1 MNEVDAS
8 AIRRGLA
15 ALDTSAAHAASG
27 ESRAKVEEIFAPE
40 QHAGALDPNAIIVL
54 GARGA
59 GKSFWA
65 GVLGDDKTRKAAA
78 EAYPNLG
85 LDKLTVRFGFTGIAN
100 DGSVSRQTIDAQV
113 PPGQENFLA
122 PRLWRCVVLRALT
135 SALRPSSKPQLISEM
150 MLKYSDP
157 ELWEN
162 DCEAADR
169 RVAAKGQKVL
179 VIFDALD
186 SIAMDWERLR
196 ALTDALLEVAWS
208 TRGYRAIRLK
218 LFLRPDQMRDLGL
231 RFVELPKLISGA
243 TNLDWGGV
251 DLYGMLFARL
261 GAIDEA
267 TTKKAFLN
275 LLNVE
280 GVTPPPKTLKRLRSW
295 PLSHSAAAQRRVF
308 RSMAGSYMGPSH
320 KKGRTYDWPIR
331 HLADGHGEVTP
342 RSFLTLMMEA
352 ARFSPAAADQVISAE
367 GIRHGLREASKV
379 RVNQLDLEFPWI
391 KRVLAPLSG
400 LQVPCSPS
408 QISERW
414 DETGTIAA
422 VMRRANSGEF
432 LPPFNP
438 KTEGEEDVKLRA
450 TLVRIGVLMLRSDDR
465 FDMPDLFRVA
475 ARLLKKGG
483 VAPS

>member
-1 MNEVDAS
+1 MAQLDNS
-8 AIRRGLA
+8 AIRKGLA
-15 ALDTSAAHAASG
+15 ALDASAAHAASG
-27 ESRAKVEEIFAPE
+27 EGRARVQEIFAPE

-65 GVLGDDKTRKAAA
+65 SVLGDDDTRRAAA
-78 EAYPNLG
+78 EAYPHLG
-85 LDKLTVRFGFTGIAN
+85 LDKLTVRFGFTGLAN
-100 DGSVSRQTIDAQV
+100 DGSVSRQTIDAQI
-113 PPGQENFLA
+113 PDGRENILA
-122 PRLWRCVVLRALT
+122 PLLWRCVVLRSLN
-135 SALRPSSKPQLISEM
+135 SAVSPSAKPALISDM
-150 MLKYSDP
+150 MKKYENP
-157 ELWEN
+157 ELWER

-169 RVAAKGQKVL
+169 KLAVKGRKVL

-208 TRGYRAIRLK
+208 TRGYKSLRLK

-231 RFVELPKLISGA
+231 RFVELPKLVAGA
-243 TNLDWGGV
+243 PNLQWDGV

-261 GAIDEA
+261 GGISEVSV
-267 TTKKAFLN
+267 KKAFLN
-275 LLNVE
+275 LLAADSVP
-280 GVTPPPKTLKRLRSW
+280 PPPKNLRGLRGWS
-295 PLSHSAAAQRRVF
+295 LAHDSSVQRRVF
-308 RSMAGSYMGPSH
+308 KSMAGSYMGPSH
-320 KKGRTYDWPIR
+320 KKGRTYDWPLR

-342 RSFLTLMMEA
+342 RSFLSLMIEA
-352 ARFSPAAADQVISAE
+352 AQFSQAPQDQVISAE

-400 LQVPCSPS
+400 LQVPCGAS

-414 DETGTIAA
+414 NETGTVSAI
-422 VMRRANSGEF
+422 MKRADKGEF

-438 KTEGEEDVKLRA
+438 KTEGQPDVKLRA
-450 TLVRIGVLMLRSDDR
+450 TLVRIGVLMLRSDER

-483 VAPS
+483 VTPS